1 MIAGIGK
8 MAKRGLEK
16 GGTQIVGNSR
26 ASTPSI
32 KEPINETI

>member
-1 MIAGIGK
+1 MKAGIGK

-26 ASTPSI
+26 ASTPST
-32 KEPINETI
+32 KVPINETI